1 MRVERSFSFPLN
13 SQLSSLNF
21 SMIYLDNNA
30 TTPIDPRVREAM
42 LPFLGENFGNPSSPH
57 APGRA
62 AREAVDK
69 ARGQVAALLGARADE
84 IVFTSGGTESINTAI
99 RGALAAQPGRR
110 HIVTSSIEHSATK
123 NLCEQ
128 LEREGCEVTW
138 LRVDTCG
145 NPDLEEYRSALRD
158 DTAVVS
164 VVWANNETGV
174 LFPIEEMARL
184 ADGRRIVFHADA
196 VQAAGKIPIDL
207 ARVPVHLLSLSAH
220 KMHGPKGVGA
230 LFVRSGLGLP
240 PLLRGGNQEN
250 GRRAGTEN
258 VSGIVGFGAAAEL
271 AKSALVGET
280 SRIAK
285 LRDDFENGVRTRFSQ
300 ARFHGDPGHR
310 LPNTSNF
317 ALPGLAATDLLAALD
332 RLGICCSVGSA
343 CVSGSPH
350 ASHVLRAMG
359 VGDDEAK
366 SSLRFS
372 FSRMNTPDEVKGALA
387 ALDESAR
394 RLGLGG

>member
-1 MRVERSFSFPLN
+1 
-13 SQLSSLNF
+13 
-21 SMIYLDNNA
+21 MIYLDNNA
-30 TTPIDPRVREAM
+30 TTPMDPRVCEAM
-42 LPFLGENFGNPSSPH
+42 LPFLGAQFGNPSSPH

-62 AREAVDK
+62 AREAVEK
-69 ARGQVAALLGARADE
+69 ASGQVAALIGARAGE

-99 RGALAAQPGRR
+99 RGALAAQPDKR

-128 LEREGCEVTW
+128 LEHEGCEVTW
-138 LRVDTCG
+138 LRVDATG
-145 NPDLEEYRSALRD
+145 RPDLHEYRTALRD
-158 DTAVVS
+158 DTAIVS
-164 VVWANNETGV
+164 LVWANNETGV
-174 LFPIEEMARL
+174 LFPVEEMARL
-184 ADGRRIVFHADA
+184 ADERRIVFHADA
-196 VQAAGKIPIDL
+196 VQAAGKIPVDL
-207 ARVPVHLLSLSAH
+207 SRVPVHLLSLSAH

-230 LFVRSGLGLP
+230 LFVRSGVGLP
-240 PLLRGGNQEN
+240 PLFFGGGQES

-258 VSGIVGFGAAAEL
+258 VAGIVGFGAAAEL
-271 AKSALVGET
+271 AKSALLSEMPRVM
-280 SRIAK
+280 K
-285 LRDDFENGVRTRFSQ
+285 LRDEFERGIRARFPQ
-300 ARFHGDPGHR
+300 ARFHGAPDNR

-332 RLGICCSVGSA
+332 RLGVCCSVGSA

-372 FSRMNTPDEVKGALA
+372 FSRMNMPDDVEGALA

-394 RLGLGG
+394 RLGLGD

>member
-1 MRVERSFSFPLN
+1 
-13 SQLSSLNF
+13 
-21 SMIYLDNNA
+21 MIYLDNNA
-30 TTPIDPRVREAM
+30 TTPVDPRVREAM
-42 LPFLGENFGNPSSPH
+42 LPFLGENFGNASSPH

-62 AREAVDK
+62 AREAVEQ
-69 ARGQVAALLGARADE
+69 ARGQTASFIGSKPDE

-99 RGALAAQPGRR
+99 RGALAAQPGKR

-138 LRVDTCG
+138 LRVDAG
-145 NPDLEEYRSALRD
+145 GRPDFDEYKSALRD
-158 DTAVVS
+158 DTAIVS
-164 VVWANNETGV
+164 FVWANNETGV
-174 LFPIEEMARL
+174 LFPIEEMART
-184 ADGRRIVFHADA
+184 ADERRIVFHADA

-207 ARVPVHLLSLSAH
+207 ARIPAHLLSLSAH
-220 KMHGPKGVGA
+220 KIHGPKGIGA

-240 PLLRGGNQEN
+240 PLLLGGAQEQ

-258 VSGIVGFGAAAEL
+258 VPGIVGFGVAAEL
-271 AKSALVGET
+271 SAAALGTEMPRV
-280 SRIAK
+280 AQM
-285 LRDDFENGVRTRFSQ
+285 RDDFEEGVLSRFPA
-300 ARFHGDPGHR
+300 ARFHGDPGYR

-317 ALPGLAATDLLAALD
+317 ALPGLAATDFLAALD
-332 RLGICCSVGSA
+332 RLGVCCSVGSA

-359 VGDDEAK
+359 VEDGEAK

-372 FSRMNTPDEVKGALA
+372 FSRMNTGADVQGALA
-387 ALDESAR
+387 ALDGAAR
-394 RLGLGG
+394 RLGLGD

>member
-1 MRVERSFSFPLN
+1 
-13 SQLSSLNF
+13 
-21 SMIYLDNNA
+21 MIYLDNNA
-30 TTPIDPRVREAM
+30 TTPVDPCVREAM

-62 AREAVDK
+62 AHLALEK
-69 ARGQVAALLGARADE
+69 AREQVAALLGAKPDE

-99 RGALAAQPGRR
+99 RGALAAQPTKR

-128 LEREGCEVTW
+128 LEREGYEVTW
-138 LRVDTCG
+138 ICVDPNG
-145 NPDLEEYRSALRD
+145 NSDIEEYRAALRE
-158 DTAVVS
+158 DTAIVS

-174 LFPIEEMARL
+174 IFPMEEMARI
-184 ADGRRIVFHADA
+184 ANERRIVFHADA

-207 ARVPVHLLSLSAH
+207 SRVPAHLLSLSAH
-220 KMHGPKGVGA
+220 KIHGPKGAGA

-240 PLLRGGNQEN
+240 PLLLGGGQEH

-258 VSGIVGFGAAAEL
+258 VAGIVGFGVAADL
-271 AKSALVGET
+271 AKSALTAEMPRV
-280 SRIAK
+280 AK
-285 LRDDFENGVRTRFSQ
+285 MRDKFERGVRARFPR
-300 ARFHGDPGHR
+300 ARFHGAPENR

-317 ALPGLAATDLLAALD
+317 ALPGLTATDLLAALD
-332 RLGICCSVGSA
+332 RLGVCCSVGSA
-343 CVSGSPH
+343 CVSGAPH

-372 FSRMNTPDEVKGALA
+372 FSRMNTPDDLRGALSA
-387 ALDESAR
+387 VDESAR